1 MPTPWAE
8 ARRRPSVEAPGG
20 RPRAPMV
27 AKWIAP
33 SQKAWVTV
41 SLCAQLLMAGFLAAF
56 VLRKY
61 ADMAQAAGIPI
72 ELQSY
77 AYAVLVAA

>member
-1 MPTPWAE
+1 L
-8 ARRRPSVEAPGG
+8 
-20 RPRAPMV
+20 
-27 AKWIAP
+27 
-33 SQKAWVTV
+33 AWVAV
-41 SLCAQLLMAGFLAAF
+41 GLSARLLLAGFLAAF

-61 ADMAQAAGIPI
+61 ADMAQAAGIPF